1 MVDFITGWAG
11 LILGFSG
18 LIFIHELGH
27 FVLAKWNGVRVYVFS
42 LGMGPYIFSFTWRG
56 TVYALSLIPI
66 GGYVKLMGQDDLNPN
81 SEPSKDNSDYRNKRP
96 GQKAAILAA
105 GAAFNLAF
113 TIVAFTICYGV
124 GMYVEPPIIGN
135 ISPGSK
141 LAEALE
147 KPTDKSLN
155 EMVPAKLQKGD
166 RILEVN
172 QVPVKTFLEA
182 MLQISGTPNDSMLEL
197 KVERQ
202 PAESGDIALV
212 YVKTKKDEKLGASSI
227 GLEKYSEKVKLPLG
241 FSTFDVIGLSDKPMS
256 GRPAAEA
263 GLLKGDEIISVNNEP
278 IRETIQLTN
287 MINGSEGKELVFKIR
302 RKGDEKTINVTPKI
316 AAGEDKYRMGAAVG
330 PVKRRVSEID
340 QTSEVYKAGLREGH
354 LIVGFKPDDANAEV
368 WTRGTI
374 MWQERDLGLDDK
386 TKPKTAVV
394 TIPEA
399 GKLAWE
405 VERPKQQ
412 KYKAETIGAA
422 IATAWDDTVR
432 FSGSVFTVIR
442 GLITRD
448 ISTNAMSSFVGIG
461 GVMYTVASTQTPLNF
476 LWFLGFISLNLGVL
490 QFVPIP
496 LLDGWHLLMVAIEKL
511 KGSPVAPK
519 IQEAFQYV
527 GLFIVGSLLLLATYN
542 DISRMFFQ

>member
-1 MVDFITGWAG
+1 MLDFLTGWAG

-18 LIFIHELGH
+18 LIFVHELGH
-27 FVLAKWNGVRVYVFS
+27 FALAKWNGVRVYVFS
-42 LGMGPYIFSFTWRG
+42 LGMGPYIFSFTWKG

-81 SEPSKDNSDYRNKRP
+81 AEPSKDSSDYRNKRP

-105 GAAFNLAF
+105 GAAFNLIF
-113 TIVAFTICYGV
+113 TIIAFTICYGV
-124 GMYVEPPIIGN
+124 GMYIEPPLIGN

-141 LAEALE
+141 LAEAIE
-147 KPTDKSLN
+147 KPIDKPLS
-155 EMVPAKLQKGD
+155 EGVPANLQKGD

-202 PAESGDIALV
+202 PRESGDVALV

-227 GLEKYSEKVKLPLG
+227 GLEKYMQKIKLPLG
-241 FSTFDVIGLSDKPMS
+241 FRTFDAIGLTDKPMA
-256 GRPAAEA
+256 GRPAADA
-263 GLLKGDEIISVNNEP
+263 GLMKGDEVISVNKEP
-278 IRETIQLTN
+278 ITEPSQLTN
-287 MINGSEGKELVFKIR
+287 LINGSNGKELVFKIR
-302 RKGDEKTINVTPKI
+302 RNGEEKTINVTPRI
-316 AAGEDKYRMGAAVG
+316 AAGEDKYRVGAPVG
-330 PVKRRVSEID
+330 IVKRRVSEID
-340 QTSEVYKAGLREGH
+340 PNSEIYKAGLREGH
-354 LIVGFKPDDANAEV
+354 LIVGFKPEDPNAET
-368 WTRGTI
+368 WSRGTL
-374 MWQERDLGLDDK
+374 MWKERDVGLDDK
-386 TKPKTAVV
+386 SLPKTATVS
-394 TIPEA
+394 IPET
-399 GKLAWE
+399 GELAWE
-405 VERPKQQ
+405 VERPAQT

-422 IATAWDDTVR
+422 IATAWDDTIR
-432 FSGSVFTVIR
+432 FSGSVFTVIK

-461 GVMYTVASTQTPLNF
+461 GVMYTVASTQTFLNF

-511 KGSPVAPK
+511 KGSPVAPR

-542 DISRMFFQ
+542 DISRIFFQ